1 MHHLN
6 TLSETIINLI
16 AQIPVGKV
24 ATYGQI
30 AVMAG
35 NPRAARQVSRLLH
48 SCSKKYQLPWHR
60 IINSQGKISI
70 PKDLPQYQEQLNRL
84 LKEGV
89 ELGLNNRIDLSRYQ
103 WQGTDD

>member
-1 MHHLN
+1 MQPLT

-16 AQIPVGKV
+16 AQVPEGKV

-30 AVMAG
+30 AALAG
-35 NPRAARQVSRLLH
+35 SPRSARQVSRLLH
-48 SCSKKYQLPWHR
+48 SCSQKYQLPWHR

-70 PKDLPQYQEQLNRL
+70 PEDMPQHQEQVNRL

-89 ELGLNNRIDLSRYQ
+89 ELGLNKRVDLKRHQ
-103 WQGTDD
+103 WRPR